1 MSEARPWQMV
11 AAAMR
16 AGQTS
21 ATPSDGGSCALVSE
35 ARNVAM
41 QLRAVLGVTVDPKG
55 ENAIR
60 ALLHMRDN
68 ALLTQSNAQ
77 SLCGSSKGSI
87 QKYSISCAT
96 NSQLLCMSSRPFQ

>member
-1 MSEARPWQMV
+1 MV

-87 QKYSISCAT
+87 QKYRNSISCAT